1 MWPQQP
7 DSTFTKRRFRH
18 IPALCHI
25 WGQQLIFRLGSLKL
39 TVWILN
45 VPLPFPQFHTL
56 IYVNLFH
63 YLYPQ
68 SARSLLNLQSHGPK
82 FPFSHFRPLCVVPFN
97 YCSPVCLHISFTLS
111 LISQYFVFY
120 VAYSISLA
128 IYSFHQSVSGLLMF
142 HLYLPAYMSLLQL
155 AWRRTPNGN
164 IISLLPSLSLSVPE
178 TPCVSF
184 AHNVCVRGS
193 HAVHHGRQRAGHWF
207 PTGISELRPQ
217 LYRNIW
223 KGVRIVART
232 TRTHTR
238 FARAKW
244 MGLAESTVKEWA
256 FHVRDPSSHEVQYL
270 TVFLSLLS
278 VFVTMQSKCDEVRG
292 L

>member
-1 MWPQQP
+1 MDIECSTAFPSIPHSNIRQFIPLPLPSICPFTTSSTKPWTEISLFSLSSSLRCTLQLLFSRLPSHFIHTLP
-7 DSTFTKRRFRH
+7 D
-18 IPALCHI
+18 
-25 WGQQLIFRLGSLKL
+25 L
-39 TVWILN
+39 TVFCVLCR
-45 VPLPFPQFHTL
+45 
-56 IYVNLFH
+56 LFH
-63 YLYPQ
+63 FSGNLLLSPICVGLTYVPPLFTSLHVSSTISVKKDPEWKHHL
-68 SARSLLNLQSHGPK
+68 SA
-82 FPFSHFRPLCVVPFN
+82 PF
-97 YCSPVCLHISFTLS
+97 
-111 LISQYFVFY
+111 
-120 VAYSISLA
+120 
-128 IYSFHQSVSGLLMF
+128 
-142 HLYLPAYMSLLQL
+142 
-155 AWRRTPNGN
+155 
-164 IISLLPSLSLSVPE
+164 SVPE

-217 LYRNIW
+217 LHRNIW

-256 FHVRDPSSHEVQYL
+256 FHVRDPSSHEVQYW